1 MGRRKLIGGAALAL
15 VAGLAVVGACGVD
28 TTAAE
33 RSSGPANATASTAAT
48 GEGGSKTIPQ
58 PVVLDDIP
66 TAPQGKRVDLA
77 TPSFSDPTSVTNPL
91 FPVSKQE
98 SVLMVGR
105 VDGKPFRTEVTLL
118 PDTRIIEWQVSRSR
132 RSSPVHCLPRR
143 ARRLRLL
150 RPGRRRVRLVLR
162 RRRLQLQ
169 GGIHRRHP
177 RNSWIAATVLPR

>member
-1 MGRRKLIGGAALAL
+1 MGRRKLIGGASALAL

-77 TPSFSDPTSVTNPL
+77 TPSFSDPTSVTNL
-91 FPVSKQE
+91 C
-98 SVLMVGR
+98 
-105 VDGKPFRTEVTLL
+105 
-118 PDTRIIEWQVSRSR
+118 SRSR
-132 RSSPVHCLPRR
+132 SRSRS
-143 ARRLRLL
+143 
-150 RPGRRRVRLVLR
+150 
-162 RRRLQLQ
+162 
-169 GGIHRRHP
+169 
-177 RNSWIAATVLPR
+177 